1 MLLYFLGDEQSSG
14 LIFKCLH
21 SQNNILNSSSPLTVR
36 FSLSDAVNIVSS
48 INWIKL
54 FSASWNCTA
63 ECIHQATMTV
73 FITCSWYDSGAVFLF
88 CFLRVRNVLGKKPST
103 GSPNHTHC
111 LQYNQMLTQD
121 KNTSNAVC
129 YFSSIL
135 PCKIWRYLKYI
146 YILSYPPQSSWC
158 C

>member
-21 SQNNILNSSSPLTVR
+21 SQNNILEINSSSPLTVQ
-36 FSLSDAVNIVSS
+36 FSLLDAVNIVFS

-73 FITCSWYDSGAVFLF
+73 FITWS
-88 CFLRVRNVLGKKPST
+88 
-103 GSPNHTHC
+103 
-111 LQYNQMLTQD
+111 
-121 KNTSNAVC
+121 
-129 YFSSIL
+129 
-135 PCKIWRYLKYI
+135 
-146 YILSYPPQSSWC
+146 
-158 C
+158 